1 LRVIRAGLE
10 PPAIVFGYPK
20 KENAMNARLR
30 RGRGTVKSRLGL
42 LILAL
47 ALTAVAVGAS
57 GALAAGKAAH
67 STDACPA
74 GSKRAVIGG
83 KVQCLHAGQR
93 CKSRYQAAY
102 KRAGFTCTNGRLHKR
117 ATAPPPVQPPPTEPP
132 PTPQPPPAPPAQPG
146 HYHGLTSQLTTV
158 DFDVSADGR
167 GATNI
172 STGQINQGCTPP
184 GHISGGGIEGASRP
198 IATDGTFVVNF
209 DFQGT
214 FSDGTAYS
222 GNLNMTG
229 HFSGSSAS
237 GTLSATLN
245 FTDNGTAYACGS
257 GQQTWTATRTG

>member
-1 LRVIRAGLE
+1 VIRAGLE
-10 PPAIVFGYPK
+10 APAIVCGHPK
-20 KENAMNARLR
+20 KEKPMNAHLR

-42 LILAL
+42 LIVAL
-47 ALTAVAVGAS
+47 ALTAVAAGAS
-57 GALAAGKAAH
+57 GALAAADAAH
-67 STDACPA
+67 STQACPA

-83 KVQCLHAGQR
+83 KAKCLHAGQR

-117 ATAPPPVQPPPTEPP
+117 VAAPPPVQPPPTEPP
-132 PTPQPPPAPPAQPG
+132 PAPQPPPAPPAQPG
-146 HYHGLTSQLTTV
+146 HYHGLTSQLTAV

-172 STGQINQGCTPP
+172 TTGQINQGCNPA
-184 GHISGGGIEGASRP
+184 GHISGGGIQGASRP

-214 FSDGTAYS
+214 FDDGTPYS

-229 HFSGSSAS
+229 RFSGSSAS

-245 FTDNGTAYACGS
+245 FADNGTAYACGS

>member
-1 LRVIRAGLE
+1 
-10 PPAIVFGYPK
+10 
-20 KENAMNARLR
+20 MNARLR
-30 RGRGTVKSRLGL
+30 GGRGTVKSPLGL
-42 LILAL
+42 LVVAL
-47 ALTAVAVGAS
+47 ALSAVAVGAS
-57 GALAAGKAAH
+57 GALAAGDVAH

-83 KVQCLHAGQR
+83 KVKCLHAGQR

-117 ATAPPPVQPPPTEPP
+117 VAAPPPVQPPPTQPP
-132 PTPQPPPAPPAQPG
+132 PTQPPPTQPPPPALPAQPG

-158 DFDVSADGR
+158 DLDVSADGR

-172 STGQINQGCTPP
+172 TTGQINQGCTPAA
-184 GHISGGGIEGASRP
+184 HISGGGIQGASRP

-222 GNLNMTG
+222 GNLSMTG
-229 HFSGSSAS
+229 QFSGSSVR

>member
-1 LRVIRAGLE
+1 
-10 PPAIVFGYPK
+10 
-20 KENAMNARLR
+20 MNARLR
-30 RGRGTVKSRLGL
+30 RGGRGIVAT
-42 LILAL
+42 L
-47 ALTAVAVGAS
+47 ALTALAVASS
-57 GALAAGKAAH
+57 GALAAGGAAH

-83 KVQCLHAGQR
+83 TVKCLRAGQR
-93 CKSRYQAAY
+93 CKPRYQAAY
-102 KRAGFTCTNGRLHKR
+102 KRAGFTCTNGRLRKR
-117 ATAPPPVQPPPTEPP
+117 AAAPPPVQPPPTEPP

-146 HYHGLTSQLTTV
+146 HYHGLTSQLTAV
-158 DFDVSADGR
+158 DLDVSADGR

-184 GHISGGGIEGASRP
+184 AHISGWGIEGASRP
-198 IATDGTFVVNF
+198 IANDGTFVINF

-222 GNLNMTG
+222 GNLSMTG
-229 HFSGSSAS
+229 HFSGSSVS

-257 GQQTWTATRTG
+257 GQQTWMATRTG